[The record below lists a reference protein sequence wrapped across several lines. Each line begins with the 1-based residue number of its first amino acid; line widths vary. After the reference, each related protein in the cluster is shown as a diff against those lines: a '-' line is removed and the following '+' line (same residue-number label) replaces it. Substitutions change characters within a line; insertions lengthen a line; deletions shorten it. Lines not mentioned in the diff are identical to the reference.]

1 MQTVQTK
8 LTEIICLS
16 DLINHFNQ
24 CYGYLSKISVI
35 VWNDG
40 AWKKKIND
48 RMPMNNFIWNL
59 LKDHEELS
67 ERLRKTLYYG
77 KQPTTDRPS
86 LPLTSKSLLSQQIT
100 KNLNISAIW
109 NVYYS
114 VKNRTAQVSNWFAK
128 Y

>member
-1 MQTVQTK
+1 M
-8 LTEIICLS
+8 E
-16 DLINHFNQ
+16 HE
-24 CYGYLSKISVI
+24 
-35 VWNDG
+35 
-40 AWKKKIND
+40 KKEIND

-67 ERLRKTLYYG
+67 ERLRKTLYYA

-100 KNLNISAIW
+100 KNLHISAIW